1 MITINN
7 SAYKKYRLAMI
18 ARSDYED
25 SLLLFATELI
35 DLKESNHINLFLDM
49 REEEQIRKYIEH
61 TNKFLEN

>member
-1 MITINN
+1 
-7 SAYKKYRLAMI
+7 MI

-35 DLKESNHINLFLDM
+35 DLKECNHINLFLDM